1 MKICGLI
8 PARGGS
14 KGVPRKNIKM
24 LGDKP
29 LIAYTID
36 DARKSKYLSN
46 VIVSTD
52 DIEIANIAKFY
63 GAEIPF
69 MRPKKLAQSET
80 QMVDV
85 IKHVINFYES
95 IGEKFDLY
103 CILQPTTPYRVENDI
118 DGTIEKLIKTNADT
132 AMTIYKIPHAYNP
145 YWVYFKDV
153 NDQLELSIKTDK
165 VLRRQE
171 LPYAYARAGTAYVIK
186 NDTIK
191 KYNSIYGK
199 KIVGY
204 EINNILDV
212 NIDEMDDWN
221 KAEKLLGTYLKLR
234 EKGE

>member
-29 LIAYTID
+29 LIAYTIE
-36 DARKSKYLSN
+36 DAIKSKYLTN
-46 VIVSTD
+46 IIVSTE
-52 DIEIANIAKFY
+52 DIEIANISRFY

-80 QMVDV
+80 PMIDV
-85 IKHVINFYES
+85 LKHAIAFYES
-95 IGEKFDLY
+95 IGEEFDAY

-118 DGTIEKLIKTNADT
+118 DGTIEKMLKTDADT
-132 AMTIYKIPHAYNP
+132 SMTIYKVPHVYNP
-145 YWVYFKDV
+145 YWVYFK
-153 NDQLELSIKTDK
+153 NSNEQLELSMKVEN

-171 LPYAYARAGTAYVIK
+171 LPEAYARAGSAYVVK
-186 NDTIK
+186 SNTIK

-199 KIVGY
+199 KVVGY

-212 NIDEMDDWN
+212 NIDEMDDWE
-221 KAEKLLGTYLKLR
+221 KAEKLLGTYLRLK

>member
-14 KGVPRKNIKM
+14 KGVPRKNIRM

-69 MRPKKLAQSET
+69 MRPKTLAQSET
-80 QMVDV
+80 PTVDV

-103 CILQPTTPYRVENDI
+103 CILQPTTPYRIENDI
-118 DGTIEKLIKTNADT
+118 DGTIEKLIETNADT
-132 AMTIYKIPHAYNP
+132 SMTIYKVPHAFNP
-145 YWVYFKDV
+145 YWVYFKNS
-153 NDQLELSIKTDK
+153 NDQLKLSIKNDK

-171 LPYAYARAGTAYVIK
+171 LPHAYARAGTAYVIK
-186 NDTIK
+186 NETIK
-191 KYNSIYGK
+191 KYNSIYGE

-212 NIDEMDDWN
+212 NIDEMNDWN

-234 EKGE
+234 EKGD